1 MHAPTS
7 LRCARLNVESRACQ
21 AIGPPERVDSFAER
35 TRRDPLRRAIVS
47 TPPVPCFREVA
58 IVWNII
64 IGLVMIVGGATGT
77 LSLKGTGSSGA
88 LTALGVVLLIWG
100 GVQMAKRGQA

>member
-1 MHAPTS
+1 M
-7 LRCARLNVESRACQ
+7 
-21 AIGPPERVDSFAER
+21 
-35 TRRDPLRRAIVS
+35 
-47 TPPVPCFREVA
+47 
-58 IVWNII
+58 WNII

-100 GVQMAKRGQA
+100 GVQMARRGQG